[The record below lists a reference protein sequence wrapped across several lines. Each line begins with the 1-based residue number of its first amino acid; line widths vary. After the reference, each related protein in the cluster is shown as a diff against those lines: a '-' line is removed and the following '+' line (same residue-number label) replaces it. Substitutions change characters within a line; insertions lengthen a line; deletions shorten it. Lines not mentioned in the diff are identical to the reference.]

1 MANRLLAVLGA
12 AALFACSEPVTETV
26 VVDAP
31 DTETTVSGIQVDVQY
46 HTLENGLRV
55 VLSRD
60 TSVPTATVAV
70 YYGVGFRNE
79 PRGRTGFAHL
89 FEHLMFEGSENLP
102 GGTMTNLIYNAG
114 GVQNG
119 STRFD
124 FTNYFEVV
132 PNNALEAII
141 WAEADRM
148 ARPIIDEENLAA
160 QGGVV
165 ENEVL
170 VNVINQPYGGW
181 IWIDLPMLA
190 NENWH
195 NAHNF
200 YGDLDD
206 LRAATLDD
214 VQTFFDTY
222 YAVNNATIVVVGD
235 IDYDETL
242 GWIEANFASI
252 EPGPPLPEI
261 DISEPRQEEEK
272 FGEIYDRL
280 APQPA
285 LGFGYHMP
293 ERGTPEY
300 YAMAVIDQILVQG
313 DDSLLN
319 QRIVNEEGY
328 ASSVFGG
335 INLLGNMYNYN
346 GPMLWSAGMIH
357 GDEYDHEVIMADVDE
372 VIEQLRTEEI
382 SEEQLNRAIT
392 KLRSQFYNIVDSA
405 SRFGLADLLAVFAMF
420 DDDPSRINRIEQG
433 FDQVT
438 PELVLATA
446 QEYLRPTNRSVL
458 RVIPDPDGTLG
469 GQAEDTD
476 QGDSGTETPDEG
488 Q

>member
-1 MANRLLAVLGA
+1 MQMRLLALAGA
-12 AALFACSEPVTETV
+12 FALAACGNDPAGGTV
-26 VVDAP
+26 VAVDPA
-31 DTETTVSGIQVDVQY
+31 DTGENGTREQGIQLDVRY
-46 HTLENGLRV
+46 ETLDNGLRV
-55 VLSRD
+55 VMSRD
-60 TSVPTATVAV
+60 TSIPTATVAV

-124 FTNYFEVV
+124 FTNYYQVV

-148 ARPIIDEENLAA
+148 ARPIIDQENLDA
-160 QGGVV
+160 QRGVV
-165 ENEVL
+165 RNEVF

-206 LRAATLDD
+206 LDAASLED
-214 VQTFFDTY
+214 VQTFFDTFY
-222 YAVNNATIVVVGD
+222 SVNNAVIAVAGD
-235 IDYDETL
+235 IEYDETL
-242 GWIEANFASI
+242 AWIETHFGEI

-261 DISEPRQEEEK
+261 DISEPRQTEEK
-272 FGEIYDRL
+272 FGVIDDPL

-300 YAMAVIDQILVQG
+300 YAMAVLDQLIVQG

-319 QRIVNEEGY
+319 QRIVNQEGY
-328 ASSVFGG
+328 ASGVFGG

-346 GPMLWSAGMIH
+346 GPMLWSVGMIH
-357 GDEYDHEVIMADVDE
+357 DAQYDRETIMTTVDE
-372 VIEQLRTEEI
+372 VIERLRTEEI
-382 SEEQLNRAIT
+382 TQEQLDRSIT
-392 KLRSQFYNIVDSA
+392 KLRSQFYGIVDSGT
-405 SRFGLADLLAVFAMF
+405 RFGLIDLLASFAMF
-420 DDDPSRINRIEQG
+420 DDDPGRINRIEEG

-458 RVIPDPDGTLG
+458 VVRPVSADSSDETAP
-469 GQAEDTD
+469 E
-476 QGDSGTETPDEG
+476 GDDAMETE
-488 Q
+488 

>member
-1 MANRLLAVLGA
+1 MYKRLLALAGAFVLA
-12 AALFACSEPVTETV
+12 ACGDPSTTNTV
-26 VVDAP
+26 EVVDP
-31 DTETTVSGIQVDVQY
+31 SDNPGNETTAEQGIQIDVQY
-46 HTLENGLRV
+46 HTLDNGLRV

-60 TSVPTATVAV
+60 TSIPTATVAV

-79 PRGRTGFAHL
+79 PEGRTGFAHL

-102 GGTMTNLIYNAG
+102 GGTMTDLIYEAG

-132 PNNALEAII
+132 PNNALEAVI

-148 ARPIIDEENLAA
+148 ARPIIDQENLDA
-160 QGGVV
+160 QRGVV
-165 ENEVL
+165 RNEVF

-200 YGDLDD
+200 YGDLGD
-206 LRAATLDD
+206 LDAASLED

-222 YAVNNATIVVVGD
+222 YSVNNAVIAVVGD

-242 GWIEANFASI
+242 GWIEANFADI
-252 EPGPPLPEI
+252 PAGPPLPEI
-261 DISEPRQEEEK
+261 DLTEPRQTEEK
-272 FGEIYDRL
+272 FGTIDDPL

-293 ERGTPEY
+293 DRGTPEY
-300 YAMAVIDQILVQG
+300 YAMAVLDQLLVQG
-313 DDSLLN
+313 DDSLLT

-328 ASSVFGG
+328 ASGVFGG

-346 GPMLWSAGMIH
+346 GPMLWSVGMIH
-357 GDEYDHEVIMADVDE
+357 DAQYDRETIMTTVDA
-372 VIEQLRTEEI
+372 VIERLRTEEI
-382 SEEQLNRAIT
+382 SQEELDRSLT
-392 KLRSQFYNIVDSA
+392 KLRSQFYGIVDSGT
-405 SRFGLADLLAVFAMF
+405 RFGLIDLLASFAMF
-420 DDDPSRINRIEQG
+420 DDDPDRINRIEAG

-438 PELVLATA
+438 PELILSTA

-458 RVIPDPDGTLG
+458 VVRPVDAADDAME
-469 GQAEDTD
+469 AE
-476 QGDSGTETPDEG
+476 
-488 Q
+488 

>member
-1 MANRLLAVLGA
+1 MSNRLWAVLGA
-12 AALFACSEPVTETV
+12 VALFACSEPATGPAQTDNGNDTTT
-26 VVDAP
+26 DATGSVP
-31 DTETTVSGIQVDVQY
+31 AGIEVDVSY

-55 VLSRD
+55 VLSED
-60 TSVPTATVAV
+60 HSVPTATVAV

-79 PRGRTGFAHL
+79 PRNRTGFAHL
-89 FEHLMFEGSENLP
+89 FEHLMFQGSENLP
-102 GGTMTNLIYNAG
+102 KGDFDALIYGAG
-114 GVQNG
+114 GVNNG

-124 FTNYFEVV
+124 FTNYYEVV
-132 PNNALEAII
+132 PSNALEAIL
-141 WAEADRM
+141 WAEGDRM
-148 ARPIIDEENLAA
+148 RSPIIDQEVLEN
-160 QGGVV
+160 QQGVV

-200 YGDLDD
+200 YGELDD
-206 LRAATLDD
+206 LRNANLED
-214 VQTFFDTY
+214 VQAFFDTY
-222 YAVNNATIVVVGD
+222 YAPNNAVLVVVGD
-235 IDYDETL
+235 IDSGETL
-242 GWIEANFASI
+242 SWIEREFGGIAPS
-252 EPGPPLPEI
+252 EPPAPL
-261 DISEPRQEEEK
+261 DLSEPRQEEEK
-272 FGEIYDRL
+272 FGEIFDRL

-293 ERGTPEY
+293 ERGSPEY

-346 GPMLWSAGMIH
+346 GPMLWSVGMIH
-357 GDEYDHEVIMADVDE
+357 GDEFTDEEIMTTVDE
-372 VIEQLRTEEI
+372 VIEDLRTNEI
-382 SEEQLNRAIT
+382 SQEQLDRAIT
-392 KLRSQFYNIVDSA
+392 KLRSQFYSIVDSS
-405 SRFGLADLLAVFAMF
+405 SRFGLADLLAVFALF
-420 DDDPSRINRIEQG
+420 DDDPTRINRIEQG

-446 QEYLRPTNRSVL
+446 QEYLRPTNRSVI

-469 GQAEDTD
+469 GDD
-476 QGDSGTETPDEG
+476 GSGEE
-488 Q
+488 

>member
-1 MANRLLAVLGA
+1 MVNRLLAVFGA
-12 AALFACSEPVTETV
+12 AALFACSDPVT
-26 VVDAP
+26 
-31 DTETTVSGIQVDVQY
+31 DTETTTETDIETTISGIQVDVEY

-60 TSVPTATVAV
+60 ASVPTATVAV

-79 PRGRTGFAHL
+79 PQGRTGFAHL

-114 GVQNG
+114 GVSNG

-206 LRAATLDD
+206 LRAANLDD
-214 VQTFFDTY
+214 VQAFFDTY
-222 YAVNNATIVVVGD
+222 YAVNNAVIVVVGD
-235 IDYDETL
+235 IDYTETL
-242 GWIEANFASI
+242 GWIEANFGGI
-252 EPGPPLPEI
+252 EAGSPLPPV

-272 FGEIYDRL
+272 FGEIFDRL

-293 ERGTPEY
+293 ERGSPEY

-328 ASSVFGG
+328 ASGVFGG

-346 GPMLWSAGMIH
+346 GPMLWSVGMIH
-357 GDEYDHEVIMADVDE
+357 GDEYDHGEILGTVDE

-382 SEEQLNRAIT
+382 SQEQLDRAIT

-405 SRFGLADLLAVFAMF
+405 TRFGLADLLAVFAMF
-420 DDDPSRINRIEQG
+420 DDDPTRINRIEEG
-433 FDQVT
+433 FDLVT
-438 PELVLATA
+438 PELVMATA

-458 RVIPDPDGTLG
+458 RVIPDPDGTL
-469 GQAEDTD
+469 
-476 QGDSGTETPDEG
+476 SGEE
-488 Q
+488 

>member
-1 MANRLLAVLGA
+1 MIKRLLALAGA
-12 AALFACSEPVTETV
+12 FALAACGNQSATDTPVE
-26 VVDAP
+26 VVDAT
-31 DTETTVSGIQVDVQY
+31 DTTMQGIQVDVQY
-46 HTLENGLRV
+46 HTLDNGLRV

-60 TSVPTATVAV
+60 TSIPTATVAV

-79 PRGRTGFAHL
+79 PEGRTGFAHL

-102 GGTMTNLIYNAG
+102 GGTMTNLIYEAG

-148 ARPIIDEENLAA
+148 ARPIIDQENLDA
-160 QGGVV
+160 QRGVV
-165 ENEVL
+165 RNEVF

-200 YGDLDD
+200 YGDLGD
-206 LRAATLDD
+206 LDAAALED

-222 YAVNNATIVVVGD
+222 YSVNNAVIAVVGD
-235 IDYDETL
+235 IDYDQTL
-242 GWIEANFASI
+242 EWIEANFADF
-252 EPGPPLPEI
+252 PAGPPLPEI
-261 DISEPRQEEEK
+261 DLTEPRQTEEK
-272 FGEIYDRL
+272 FGTIDDPL

-293 ERGTPEY
+293 DRGTPEY
-300 YAMAVIDQILVQG
+300 YAMAVLDQLLVQG
-313 DDSLLN
+313 DDSLLT

-328 ASSVFGG
+328 ASGVFGG

-346 GPMLWSAGMIH
+346 GPMLWSVGMIH
-357 GDEYDHEVIMADVDE
+357 DAQYDRETIMTTVDE
-372 VIEQLRTEEI
+372 VIERLRTEEI
-382 SEEQLNRAIT
+382 SQEELDRSLT
-392 KLRSQFYNIVDSA
+392 KLRSQFYGIVDSGT
-405 SRFGLADLLAVFAMF
+405 RFGLIDLLASFAMF
-420 DDDPSRINRIEQG
+420 DDDPSRINRIEAG

-438 PELVLATA
+438 PELILSTA

-458 RVIPDPDGTLG
+458 VVRPVDTADDAME
-469 GQAEDTD
+469 AE
-476 QGDSGTETPDEG
+476 
-488 Q
+488 